1 MGGGRFLE
9 QHVAPGKRFMK
20 SLQEKLKSRIFAI
33 LKNDYEIADADL
45 AFSLPAER
53 KFGDLSTNVAF
64 VLAKKTKNKPFVL
77 ANAIAGRL
85 HGQLPDI
92 ETIQVAGGGF
102 INFYLRRDPFLQY
115 QWQNLTRLMPSRPEK
130 VIIEHTSINPNK
142 AAHIGHLRNSCL
154 GDILARSCRFLGF
167 EVEVQNYI
175 DDTGIQ
181 IADVVWGLLY
191 YQRKDLAAIKKI
203 TGLAAY
209 LWDLY
214 AEVNQAFSRNEQ
226 FAAERREVHKKI
238 EDKVNP
244 EYEACLYV
252 AQQVLLDHIHTMAR
266 LGIQYD
272 LMARESDVIA
282 LDFFKAAAAELT
294 DRQVMIWSNDPEK
307 KGCLVIHYEREKIE
321 KIIVRSN
328 GTITYVGKDIA
339 YNLWKFG
346 LLPRDFY
353 YQRFFT
359 YPDSHPIY
367 MTGIEPGPQAAPF
380 GKANKV
386 YNVIDVRQSYLQNL
400 IAQVLVQL
408 GHPEQSRNFIHFS
421 YEMVA
426 MTPACVRDMGLAL
439 APDEENKPYIEV
451 SGRKGRAVKAD
462 DLIDQLIA
470 KSKSE
475 IESRNPG
482 LSPAEAD
489 PIARAIAVA
498 ALRYFMV
505 KFNLNTVIAFDFKE
519 ALNFE
524 GDSGPYLQYTM
535 VRLNSILKKV
545 AAMGLEAEI
554 KPGPLTRLDGMEKE
568 LYWEII
574 LNLSLLEIQVE
585 YALTNHELSSLAA
598 YAYTLCQKFNHYYHL
613 FPVLAEKDLA
623 VKNLRLNLILLFKN
637 KVEKLLHIIGITIP
651 ERM

>member
-1 MGGGRFLE
+1 MKFL
-9 QHVAPGKRFMK
+9 H
-20 SLQEKLKSRIFAI
+20 EKIKERIIAL

-45 AFSLPAER
+45 VFSLPVER
-53 KFGDLSTNVAF
+53 KFGDLSTNLAF
-64 VLAKKTKNKPFVL
+64 VLAKKTKNKPFLL
-77 ANAIAGRL
+77 ANAMAEKL
-85 HGQLPDI
+85 HDQLPEI
-92 ETIQVAGGGF
+92 ESIQVAGGGF
-102 INFYLRRDPFLQY
+102 VNFYLRREPFLLY
-115 QWQNLTRLMPSRPEK
+115 QWQNRDRALPSRSEK
-130 VIIEHTSINPNK
+130 VIVEHTSINPNK

-154 GDILARSCRFLGF
+154 GDILARCCRFLGY

-191 YQRKDLAAIKKI
+191 YQKKNLAAIKKI
-203 TGLAAY
+203 TSLAPY

-214 AEVNQAFSRNEQ
+214 AEVNQAFAVNEK

-238 EDKVNP
+238 EEKTNP
-244 EYEACLYV
+244 EYQACLYI
-252 AQQVLLDHIHTMAR
+252 AEQVLLDHIRTMAR
-266 LGIQYD
+266 LDIQYD
-272 LMARESDVIA
+272 LLARESDVIA
-282 LDFFKAAAAELT
+282 MNFFKAAADELT
-294 DRQVMIWSNDPEK
+294 ARQVMAPSQDPEK
-307 KGCLVIHYEREKIE
+307 KGCLVIHYERENIE

-346 LLPRDFY
+346 LLPRDFSY
-353 YQRFFT
+353 RLFFT
-359 YPDSHPIY
+359 YPDSHCIH
-367 MTGIEPGPQAAPF
+367 MTAAEPGPPVPPF
-380 GKANKV
+380 GRADKV

-400 IAQVLVQL
+400 IAQVLHQL
-408 GHPEQSRNFIHFS
+408 GHPGPSRNFIHFS

-426 MTPACVRDMGLAL
+426 MTPACVREMGLPLTAE
-439 APDEENKPYIEV
+439 EENKSYIEV

-470 KSKSE
+470 KSGHE
-475 IESRNPG
+475 LESRNSG
-482 LSPAEAD
+482 LSAAEAE

-535 VRLNSILKKV
+535 VRLNSILKK
-545 AAMGLEAEI
+545 AGTAGLETE
-554 KPGPLTRLDGMEKE
+554 KEPGSPSLLDSKEKE

-585 YALTNHELSSLAA
+585 YALANHELSSLAT
-598 YAYTLCQKFNHYYHL
+598 YAYSLCQKFNHYYHQ
-613 FPVLAEKDLA
+613 FPVLAEKDPA
-623 VKNLRLNLILLFKN
+623 IRNLRLTLILLFKN
-637 KVEKLLHIIGITIP
+637 KVEKLLHILGITVP

>member
-1 MGGGRFLE
+1 
-9 QHVAPGKRFMK
+9 MK
-20 SLQEKLKSRIFAI
+20 FLQEKIKNRIFAI
-33 LKNDYEIADADL
+33 LKNDYEIAGVDL
-45 AFSLPAER
+45 VFSLPAER
-53 KFGDLSTNVAF
+53 KFGDLSTNLAF
-64 VLAKKTKNKPFVL
+64 VLAKKTKNKPFLL
-77 ANAIAGRL
+77 ANAMAEKL
-85 HGQLPDI
+85 QGQLPEI
-92 ETIQVAGGGF
+92 ESIEVAGGGF
-102 INFYLRRDPFLQY
+102 INFYLRRDQFLLY
-115 QWQNLTRLMPSRPEK
+115 QWQNLARSMPPRSEK
-130 VIIEHTSINPNK
+130 VIVEHTSINPNK

-154 GDILARSCRFLGF
+154 GDILARSCRFLGY

-191 YQRKDLAAIKKI
+191 YQKKDLAAIKKI
-203 TGLAAY
+203 TSLAAY

-214 AEVNQAFSRNEQ
+214 AEVNQAFNTNEK

-238 EDKVNP
+238 EDKINP
-244 EYEACLYV
+244 EYQACLYI
-252 AQQVLLDHIHTMAR
+252 AQQVLHDHIRTMAR
-266 LGIQYD
+266 LDIQYD
-272 LMARESDVIA
+272 LLARESDVIA

-294 DRQVMIWSNDPEK
+294 AHQVMIWSQDPEK

-328 GTITYVGKDIA
+328 QTITYVGKDMA

-346 LLPRDFY
+346 LLPRDFFY
-353 YQRFFT
+353 RPFFT
-359 YPDSHPIY
+359 YPDNHPIY
-367 MTGIEPGPQAAPF
+367 ITTTEPFAQALQF
-380 GKANKV
+380 GRAGRV

-426 MTPACVRDMGLAL
+426 MTPACVREMGLQL
-439 APDEENKPYIEV
+439 APEEEAKSYIEV

-470 KSKSE
+470 KSKHE
-475 IESRNPG
+475 LESRNSG
-482 LSPAEAD
+482 LSAAEVE
-489 PIARAIAVA
+489 PIAKAIAVA

-535 VRLNSILKKV
+535 VRLNSILKKAAGADLV
-545 AAMGLEAEI
+545 AE
-554 KPGPLTRLDGMEKE
+554 KNPGRLTCLDAAEKE

-574 LNLSLLEIQVE
+574 LNLALLETQVE
-585 YALTNHELSSLAA
+585 YALANHELSSLAA

-623 VKNLRLNLILLFKN
+623 IKNLRLTLILLFKD

>member
-1 MGGGRFLE
+1 M
-9 QHVAPGKRFMK
+9 AGKLQGQ
-20 SLQEKLKSRIFAI
+20 LQE
-33 LKNDYEIADADL
+33 
-45 AFSLPAER
+45 
-53 KFGDLSTNVAF
+53 
-64 VLAKKTKNKPFVL
+64 
-77 ANAIAGRL
+77 
-85 HGQLPDI
+85 I
-92 ETIQVAGGGF
+92 ESIQVAGGGF
-102 INFYLRRDPFLQY
+102 INFYLRRDQFLLY
-115 QWQNLTRLMPSRPEK
+115 QWQNLARSMPPRSEK
-130 VIIEHTSINPNK
+130 VIVEHTSINPNK

-154 GDILARSCRFLGF
+154 GDILARSCRFLGY

-191 YQRKDLAAIKKI
+191 YQKKDLAAIKKI
-203 TGLAAY
+203 TALAAY

-214 AEVNQAFSRNEQ
+214 AEVNQLFAGNEDY
-226 FAAERREVHKKI
+226 AAERREVHKKI
-238 EDKVNP
+238 EDKINP
-244 EYEACLYV
+244 EYQACLYI
-252 AQQVLLDHIHTMAR
+252 AQQVLLDHIRTMAR
-266 LGIQYD
+266 LNIQYD
-272 LMARESDVIA
+272 LLARESDVIA

-294 DRQVMIWSNDPEK
+294 ARQVMIWSQDPEK

-328 GTITYVGKDIA
+328 ETITYVGKDIA

-353 YQRFFT
+353 YRPFFT
-359 YPDSHPIY
+359 YPDNHPIY
-367 MTGIEPGPQAAPF
+367 MTTAEPFAQAPLF
-380 GKANKV
+380 GRAGRV

-426 MTPACVRDMGLAL
+426 MTPACVREMGLQL
-439 APDEENKPYIEV
+439 APEEENKAYIEV

-470 KSKSE
+470 KSKHE
-475 IESRNPG
+475 IESRNSG
-482 LSPAEAD
+482 LSAAEVE

-498 ALRYFMV
+498 ALRYFMI

-535 VRLNSILKKV
+535 VRLNSILKK
-545 AAMGLEAEI
+545 ATGADLGTEK
-554 KPGPLTRLDGMEKE
+554 KPGLLTRLDAAEKE

-574 LNLSLLEIQVE
+574 LNLALLETQVE
-585 YALTNHELSSLAA
+585 YALANHELSSLAA
-598 YAYTLCQKFNHYYHL
+598 YAYALCQKFNHYYHL

-623 VKNLRLNLILLFKN
+623 VKNLRLTLILLFKN
-637 KVEKLLHIIGITIP
+637 KVEKLLHILGIAIP

>member
-1 MGGGRFLE
+1 
-9 QHVAPGKRFMK
+9 MK
-20 SLQEKLKSRIFAI
+20 FLQEKIKNQIFAI
-33 LKNDYEIADADL
+33 LKNDYEISASDL
-45 AFSLPAER
+45 VFSLPAER
-53 KFGDLSTNVAF
+53 KFGDLSTNLAF
-64 VLAKKTKNKPFVL
+64 VLAKKTKDKPFLL
-77 ANAIAGRL
+77 ANAMAGKL
-85 HGQLPDI
+85 QSQLPEI
-92 ETIQVAGGGF
+92 ESIKVAGGGF
-102 INFYLRRDPFLQY
+102 INFYLHRDQFLLY
-115 QWQNLTRLMPSRPEK
+115 QWQNLARSIPPRSEK
-130 VIIEHTSINPNK
+130 VIVEHTSINPNK

-154 GDILARSCRFLGF
+154 GDILARSCRFLGY

-181 IADVVWGLLY
+181 IADVVWGLLN
-191 YQRKDLAAIKKI
+191 YQKKDLATIKKI
-203 TGLAAY
+203 ANLAAY

-214 AEVNQAFSRNEQ
+214 AEVNQLFAGNENY
-226 FAAERREVHKKI
+226 AAERREVHKKI
-238 EDKVNP
+238 EAKINP
-244 EYEACLYV
+244 EYQACLYI
-252 AQQVLLDHIHTMAR
+252 AQQVLLDHIRTMAR
-266 LGIQYD
+266 LDIQYD
-272 LMARESDVIA
+272 LLARESDVIT

-294 DRQVMIWSNDPEK
+294 ARQVMIWSQDPEK

-328 GTITYVGKDIA
+328 ETITYVGKDMA

-353 YQRFFT
+353 YRLFFT
-359 YPDSHPIY
+359 YPDGHPIY
-367 MTGIEPGPQAAPF
+367 MTAAEPFAQAPLF
-380 GKANKV
+380 GRADKV

-400 IAQVLVQL
+400 IAQVLIQL
-408 GHPEQSRNFIHFS
+408 GHAEQSRNFIHFS

-426 MTPACVRDMGLAL
+426 MTPACVRAMGLQL
-439 APDEENKPYIEV
+439 APEEENKSYIEV

-462 DLIDQLIA
+462 DLIDQLIE
-470 KSKSE
+470 KSKHE
-475 IESRNPG
+475 IESRNSG
-482 LSPAEAD
+482 LSAAEVA

-535 VRLNSILKKV
+535 VRLNSILKKAV
-545 AAMGLEAEI
+545 AADLGAEK
-554 KPGPLTRLDGMEKE
+554 KPGRLTRLDAAEKE
-568 LYWEII
+568 LYWEMI
-574 LNLSLLEIQVE
+574 LNLALLETQVE
-585 YALTNHELSSLAA
+585 YALANHELSSLAA

-623 VKNLRLNLILLFKN
+623 IKNLRLTLILLFKD
-637 KVEKLLHIIGITIP
+637 KAEKLLHILGITIP

>member
-1 MGGGRFLE
+1 L
-9 QHVAPGKRFMK
+9 A
-20 SLQEKLKSRIFAI
+20 L

-45 AFSLPAER
+45 VFSLPAER
-53 KFGDLSTNVAF
+53 KFGDLSTNLAF
-64 VLAKKTKNKPFVL
+64 VLAKKTKTKPFLL
-77 ANAIAGRL
+77 ANAMAGKL
-85 HGQLPDI
+85 QGQLREI
-92 ETIQVAGGGF
+92 EAIQVAGGGF
-102 INFYLRRDPFLQY
+102 INFYLRRDPFLLY
-115 QWQNLTRLMPSRPEK
+115 QWQNLDRSMPPRSEK
-130 VIIEHTSINPNK
+130 IIVEHTSINPNK

-154 GDILARSCRFLGF
+154 GDILARSCRFLGY

-191 YQRKDLAAIKKI
+191 FQKKDLAAIKKI
-203 TGLAAY
+203 TALAPY

-214 AEVNQAFSRNEQ
+214 AEVNQAFSANEK

-238 EDKVNP
+238 ENKINP
-244 EYEACLYV
+244 EYQACLYI
-252 AQQVLLDHIHTMAR
+252 AEQVLLDHIRTMAR
-266 LGIQYD
+266 LDIQYD
-272 LMARESDVIA
+272 LLARESDVIA

-294 DRQVMIWSNDPEK
+294 SHQVMILSQNPEK
-307 KGCLVIHYEREKIE
+307 KGCLVIHYDREKIE

-346 LLPRDFY
+346 LLPNDFY
-353 YQRFFT
+353 YRLFFT
-359 YPDSHPIY
+359 YPDNHPIY
-367 MTGIEPGPQAAPF
+367 MTTVEPGLKAPPF
-380 GKANKV
+380 GRGGKV

-400 IAQVLVQL
+400 IAQVLDQL
-408 GHPEQSRNFIHFS
+408 GHPEPSRNFIHFS

-426 MTPACVRDMGLAL
+426 MTPDCVREMGLPL
-439 APDEENKPYIEV
+439 APEEENKPYIEV

-462 DLIDQLIA
+462 DLIDKLIA
-470 KSKSE
+470 KSKHE

-482 LSPAEAD
+482 LSAAEAE

-535 VRLNSILKKV
+535 VRLNSILKK
-545 AAMGLEAEI
+545 AAGAELGAG
-554 KPGPLTRLDGMEKE
+554 KEPGCLTLLANAEKE

-574 LNLSLLEIQVE
+574 LNLSLLETQVE
-585 YALTNHELSSLAA
+585 YALANHELSSLAA

-613 FPVLAEKDLA
+613 FPVLAEKDTA
-623 VKNLRLNLILLFKN
+623 VRNLRLTLILLFKN

>member
-1 MGGGRFLE
+1 
-9 QHVAPGKRFMK
+9 MK
-20 SLQEKLKSRIFAI
+20 FLQEKLKSRIFAI
-33 LKNDYEIADADL
+33 LKDDYEISAAEL
-45 AFSLPAER
+45 VFFLPAER
-53 KFGDLSTNVAF
+53 KFGDLSSNLAF
-64 VLAKKTKNKPFVL
+64 ILAKKTKNKPFLL
-77 ANAIAGRL
+77 ANSMAEKL
-85 HGQLPDI
+85 QGQLPEI
-92 ETIQVAGGGF
+92 ETVRVAGGGF
-102 INFYLRRDPFLQY
+102 INFYLHRDQFLLY
-115 QWQNLTRLMPSRPEK
+115 QWQNLARSLPPRSEK
-130 VIIEHTSINPNK
+130 VIVEHTSINPNK

-154 GDILARSCRFLGF
+154 GDILARSCRFLGY

-191 YQRKDLAAIKKI
+191 YQKKDLAAIKNI
-203 TGLAAY
+203 SNLAAY

-214 AEVNQAFSRNEQ
+214 AEVNQVFSSNEEFAF
-226 FAAERREVHKKI
+226 ARREVHKKI
-238 EDKVNP
+238 EDKINP
-244 EYEACLYV
+244 EYETCLYI
-252 AQQVLLDHIHTMAR
+252 AQQVLLDHIRTMAR
-266 LGIQYD
+266 LDIQYD
-272 LMARESDVIA
+272 LLASESDVIA

-294 DRQVMIWSNDPEK
+294 ARQVMVMSQDPEK
-307 KGCLVIHYEREKIE
+307 KGCLVIHYDREKIE

-328 GTITYVGKDIA
+328 ATITYVGKDIA

-353 YQRFFT
+353 YRLFFT
-359 YPDSHPIY
+359 YPDGHPIY
-367 MTGIEPGPQAAPF
+367 MTAAEAKPQAPLF
-380 GKANKV
+380 GRAHIV

-408 GHPEQSRNFIHFS
+408 GHPGPSRNFIHFS

-426 MTPACVRDMGLAL
+426 MTPACVRDMGLPL
-439 APDEENKPYIEV
+439 AAEEENKPYIEV

-462 DLIDQLIA
+462 ELIDQLIA
-470 KSKSE
+470 KSQHE
-475 IESRNPG
+475 IESRNSG
-482 LSPAEAD
+482 LSAAEAE

-535 VRLNSILKKV
+535 VRLNSILKK
-545 AAMGLEAEI
+545 AAAADLGAAL
-554 KPGPLTRLDGMEKE
+554 KPDSLTRLDAGEKE

-574 LNLSLLEIQVE
+574 LNLSLLDTQVE
-585 YALTNHELSSLAA
+585 YALANHELSSLAA
-598 YAYTLCQKFNHYYHL
+598 YAYILCQKFNHYYHL
-613 FPVLAEKDLA
+613 FPVLAEKDMG
-623 VKNLRLNLILLFKN
+623 VRNLRLTLIHLFKN

>member
-1 MGGGRFLE
+1 MGCGRFLE
-9 QHVAPGKRFMK
+9 QHFAPGKSFMK
-20 SLQEKLKSRIFAI
+20 FLQEKIKNRIFAL
-33 LKNDYEIADADL
+33 LKNDYEISDADL

-53 KFGDLSTNVAF
+53 KFGDLSTNLAF
-64 VLAKKTKNKPFVL
+64 ILAKKTKSKPFLL
-77 ANAIAGRL
+77 ATAMAGKL
-85 HGQLPDI
+85 QGQLPEI
-92 ETIQVAGGGF
+92 EAIQVAGSGF
-102 INFYLRRDPFLQY
+102 LNFYLHRDQFLLY
-115 QWQNLTRLMPSRPEK
+115 QWQNLARSIPPRSEK
-130 VIIEHTSINPNK
+130 VIVEHTSINPNK

-154 GDILARSCRFLGF
+154 GDILVRSCRFLGYK
-167 EVEVQNYI
+167 VEVQNYI

-191 YQRKDLAAIKKI
+191 YQKKDLAAIKKI
-203 TGLAAY
+203 TALAAC

-214 AEVNQAFSRNEQ
+214 AEVNQAFSTNEK

-238 EDKVNP
+238 EDKINP
-244 EYEACLYV
+244 EYQACLYI
-252 AQQVLLDHIHTMAR
+252 AQQVLLDHVRTMSR
-266 LGIQYD
+266 LDIQYD
-272 LMARESDVIA
+272 LLARESDVIA

-294 DRQVMIWSNDPEK
+294 ARQVMVWSQDPEK
-307 KGCLVIHYEREKIE
+307 KDCLVIKYDREKIE

-328 GTITYVGKDIA
+328 ATITYVGKDIA

-346 LLPRDFY
+346 LLPRNFY
-353 YQRFFT
+353 YRPFFT
-359 YPDSHPIY
+359 YPDKHAIY
-367 MTGIEPGPQAAPF
+367 MTAAEPCPQAPPF
-380 GKANKV
+380 GRADRV

-400 IAQVLVQL
+400 IAQVLIQL
-408 GHPEQSRNFIHFS
+408 GHPEQSRNFFHFS

-426 MTPACVRDMGLAL
+426 MTPACVREMGLPL
-439 APDEENKPYIEV
+439 APEEETKSFIEV

-470 KSKSE
+470 KSKDE

-482 LSPAEAD
+482 LSEAEAE

-535 VRLNSILKKV
+535 VRLNSILKK
-545 AAMGLEAEI
+545 AADANLGAG
-554 KPGPLTRLDGMEKE
+554 KNPGSLTRLAAAEKE

-574 LNLSLLEIQVE
+574 LNLALLETQVE
-585 YALTNHELSSLAA
+585 FALANHELSSLAA

-613 FPVLAEKDLA
+613 FPVLAEKDADL
-623 VKNLRLNLILLFKN
+623 KNLRLTLILLFKD
-637 KVEKLLHIIGITIP
+637 KVEKLLHILGITIP

>member
-1 MGGGRFLE
+1 MKFL
-9 QHVAPGKRFMK
+9 QDKIN
-20 SLQEKLKSRIFAI
+20 SLILEI
-33 LKNDYEIADADL
+33 LKNDYKISNSDL
-45 AFSLPAER
+45 VFSLPVER
-53 KFGDLSTNVAF
+53 RFGDFSTNLAF
-64 VLAKKTKNKPFVL
+64 VLAKKTKSKPFLL
-77 ANAIAGRL
+77 ANAMVEKL
-85 HGQLPDI
+85 QGQLPEV

-102 INFYLRRDPFLQY
+102 INFYLRRDQFLHY
-115 QWQNLTRLMPSRPEK
+115 QWQNLARSIPPRSEK
-130 VIIEHTSINPNK
+130 VIVEHTSINPNK
-142 AAHIGHLRNSCL
+142 SAHIGHLRNSCL
-154 GDILARSCRFLGF
+154 GDILARCCRFLGY

-191 YQRKDLAAIKKI
+191 FQKKDLAAIKKI
-203 TGLAAY
+203 TALAPY

-214 AEVNQAFSRNEQ
+214 AEVNQAFVANEK
-226 FAAERREVHKKI
+226 FAAQRRQVHKKI

-244 EYEACLYV
+244 EYQACLYL
-252 AQQVLLDHIHTMAR
+252 AQQVLLDHIRTMSR
-266 LGIQYD
+266 LDIQYD
-272 LMARESDVIA
+272 LLARESDVIA
-282 LDFFKAAAAELT
+282 LDFFKAAAGELT
-294 DRQVMIWSNDPEK
+294 ARQVMVWSQEPEK

-328 GTITYVGKDIA
+328 ETITYVGKDIA
-339 YNLWKFG
+339 YNMWKFG

-353 YQRFFT
+353 YRLFFT
-359 YPDSHPIY
+359 YPDGHPIY
-367 MTGIEPGPQAAPF
+367 MTSAEPEAQARPF
-380 GKANKV
+380 GGAGRV

-400 IAQVLVQL
+400 IAQVLAQL

-426 MTPACVRDMGLAL
+426 MTPACVREMGLQL
-439 APDEENKPYIEV
+439 APEEEGKSYIEV

-470 KSKSE
+470 KSKNE

-482 LSPAEAD
+482 LSKAEAE
-489 PIARAIAVA
+489 PIAKAIAVA

-535 VRLNSILKKV
+535 VRLNSILKKAAV
-545 AAMGLEAEI
+545 AGLETVKNPI
-554 KPGPLTRLDGMEKE
+554 SLKSLDAREQE
-568 LYWEII
+568 LYWEIV
-574 LNLSLLEIQVE
+574 LNLALLETQVE
-585 YALTNHELSSLAA
+585 YALDNHELSSLAA

-613 FPVLAEKDLA
+613 FPVLSEKDA
-623 VKNLRLNLILLFKN
+623 ATRNLRLTLIMLFKN
-637 KVEKLLHIIGITIP
+637 KMEKLFHVMGITIP